1 MKMYARIFA
10 LYRTALFRTIRLLIF
25 SFLLCLLS
33 YQLSQQNLSSL
44 IVFFFNVFVMIEI
57 FFHYKVSR
65 VTPGMTIAK
74 NDGKDVLVSFT
85 LPALEL
91 FLTRLKT
98 SMVIKSVLSYPQIKA
113 LLQKADITQKD
124 IVLIDVDKKEL
135 AKNAFEMAKMAQGIF
150 VTTVDILLAYLL
162 LTEEQTKMLFTKKLK
177 TTDMQN
183 IAVWIRN
190 EFQTEEYPKPFRV
203 RFDGAGIGEA
213 LVSGWTPETKKYTD
227 NFTSYAL
234 SEEPLLIGRQA
245 EFRDILEGVVKLD
258 SNSVLLV
265 GDIGAGKENMVRA
278 LAYQSFEGRLGRGLN
293 YKRIFQ
299 LLVGPLTAGVGNRS
313 DLEVRLQNIIAEISH
328 ANDVILYIP
337 DFQNIVG
344 ASSYNLDLSGALL
357 PYLKSGTMPV
367 VATMTTGTY
376 KTYMEHNPL

>member
-183 IAVWIRN
+183 IAVWI
-190 EFQTEEYPKPFRV
+190 
-203 RFDGAGIGEA
+203 
-213 LVSGWTPETKKYTD
+213 
-227 NFTSYAL
+227 
-234 SEEPLLIGRQA
+234 
-245 EFRDILEGVVKLD
+245 
-258 SNSVLLV
+258 
-265 GDIGAGKENMVRA
+265 
-278 LAYQSFEGRLGRGLN
+278 
-293 YKRIFQ
+293 
-299 LLVGPLTAGVGNRS
+299 
-313 DLEVRLQNIIAEISH
+313 
-328 ANDVILYIP
+328 
-337 DFQNIVG
+337 
-344 ASSYNLDLSGALL
+344 
-357 PYLKSGTMPV
+357 
-367 VATMTTGTY
+367 
-376 KTYMEHNPL
+376 